1 MALSKASF
9 MLSPSFLFPHLK
21 DYTKGRR
28 TCQSNKKEKINRFL
42 KVKRLKEIAGC
53 GKIMLL

>member
-1 MALSKASF
+1 